1 MILITGGRGFVGR
14 QIITRMQEAHTDFIS
29 LVRSGSEGL
38 ASFEVAMPEKPSSES
53 LTNLVAEFDQPI
65 DTVIHCAGLAHGK
78 FRNTDYEDYKV
89 ANVILTEELAKLALN
104 VGATKFIFL
113 STIGVHGRTSSES
126 ISESSPLVP
135 YDNYSRSK
143 LKAEECLVELF
154 ENKKRSSGLVII
166 RPPLIVG
173 EDAPGNLSKLIK
185 LCDWPVPLPFGLIDN
200 KRTVLSLENLLHFI
214 YFAKDNTDVFG
225 IFTLADDEVLSTKK
239 ISREIKSS
247 LGKSR
252 FMLPVPMIFMKIL
265 SILVRK
271 PHFYEQ
277 LCGDLVVD
285 SARAKSQGWRPVI
298 SSEASL
304 RKASVFYADN
314 VRKV

>member
-1 MILITGGRGFVGR
+1 MILVTGGRGFVGGQLIAR
-14 QIITRMQEAHTDFIS
+14 LQELQTDFIS

-38 ASFEVAMPEKPSSES
+38 ASFEAAMPEEPSSES
-53 LTNLVAEFDQPI
+53 LTSLVTEFGQPI
-65 DTVIHCAGLAHGK
+65 NTVIHCAGLAHSNL
-78 FRNTDYEDYKV
+78 RNADYEDYRV

-113 STIGVHGRTSSES
+113 STIGVHGRISSEL
-126 ISESSPLVP
+126 ISESSSLVP
-135 YDNYSRSK
+135 YDDYSRSK
-143 LKAEECLVELF
+143 LKAEKCLVELF
-154 ENKKRSSGLVII
+154 ENEKRSSELVII

-173 EDAPGNLSKLIK
+173 EGAPGNLSKLIK

-200 KRTVLSLENLLHFI
+200 KRTVLSLENLLDFI
-214 YFAKDNTDVFG
+214 CFAQDNTDVSG
-225 IFTLADDEVLSTKK
+225 IFTLADDEVLSTKE
-239 ISREIKSS
+239 IAREIKSS

-252 FMLPVPMIFMKIL
+252 FMFPVPMMFMKIL
-265 SILVRK
+265 SSLVRK

-285 SARAKSQGWRPVI
+285 SARAKSQGWQPVV
-298 SSEASL
+298 SSKASL
-304 RKASVFYADN
+304 RKASVFHADN